1 MAKPTITNQRDL
13 EAYLVRLVQEATG
26 EAMATTGREERRRQG
41 NMDKST
47 KEFEKKGSKD
57 EVDEAEED
65 EASANEKEESAEE
78 VPSAD
83 VKKPSEQKVAKANLK
98 DIIKTL
104 NIMRSGR
111 STKDPEVRKA
121 LKSYVDALTTGEQQ
135 SLYAFLSGLSE
146 MMVGGETG
154 KEATDPHGL
163 GLKTKPIEDEGDE
176 DQKPKV
182 SVSVK
187 EKEGTPDAPI
197 VVGEH
202 ADKSRELSRLRE
214 LMRG

>member
-1 MAKPTITNQRDL
+1 MAKPTITNQKDL
-13 EAYLVRLVQEATG
+13 EAYLIHLVREATG
-26 EAMATTGREERRRQG
+26 EAMVTTGREERQRQDD
-41 NMDKST
+41 MDKLT

-57 EVDEAEED
+57 EVDEAEEG
-65 EASANEKEESAEE
+65 EPSADEKEESAEE

-83 VKKPSEQKVAKANLK
+83 VKKPSEEKVARASLK

-111 STKDPEVRKA
+111 STKDPEVRRA

-163 GLKTKPIEDEGDE
+163 GLKTKPIEGD
-176 DQKPKV
+176 DDAPKPKV

-187 EKEGTPDAPI
+187 EKEGTPEAPI

-202 ADKSRELSRLRE
+202 ADKSKELSRLHE